1 MHFEKY
7 QLPYKC
13 KGPCL
18 SKCVY
23 IHYGIF
29 ILRAICHK
37 HFPSSAKR
45 MNMKKVSV
53 KNNFTKALQIVVKII
68 SIFFSFQER
77 QSPKLVVFPNI
88 CGYLHRAWFRAC
100 AHLVAGACQCLGQT
114 HWSQVRLRA
123 AAGIK
128 WMDKKCDSTALYADF
143 G

>member
-23 IHYGIF
+23 IHYGVL
-29 ILRAICHK
+29 ILRAICHR
-37 HFPSSAKR
+37 HFPSSAKH

-53 KNNFTKALQIVVKII
+53 KNNFTKALQTVVKII

-77 QSPKLVVFPNI
+77 QSSNLMAFLACLATCTEQTAVPPQAPWQEHVHTGCKLTE
-88 CGYLHRAWFRAC
+88 A
-100 AHLVAGACQCLGQT
+100 
-114 HWSQVRLRA
+114 
-123 AAGIK
+123 K
-128 WMDKKCDSTALYADF
+128 
-143 G
+143 